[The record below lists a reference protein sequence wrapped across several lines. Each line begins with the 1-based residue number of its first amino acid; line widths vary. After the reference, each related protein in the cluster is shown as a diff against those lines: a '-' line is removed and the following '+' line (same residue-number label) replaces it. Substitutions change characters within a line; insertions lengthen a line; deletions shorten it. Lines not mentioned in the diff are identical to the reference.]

1 VTSDHSGPEESGRPP
16 GPLRQLIGSVSGL
29 LATAIGIGRTRL
41 ELLSVELREELHR
54 TAGLVIWGAV
64 AVLAAAGGVLFAGL
78 AIIFAFWD
86 THRTVAAVLVTAAY
100 FGLAA
105 VAGLVIRSRL
115 RSRPPFLQ
123 ATIGELARDE
133 IELRGRLP

>member
-1 VTSDHSGPEESGRPP
+1 MTSDHSGPEAAGRPR

-54 TAGLVIWGAV
+54 TAGLVVWGAV
-64 AVLAAAGGVLFAGL
+64 AVLAAGGGVLFAGL

-86 THRTVAAVLVTAAY
+86 THRVLAAVLVTVAY
-100 FGLAA
+100 FVLAV

-115 RSRPPFLQ
+115 RTRPPFLQ
-123 ATIGELARDE
+123 STLAELARDE
-133 IELRGRLP
+133 DELRGRLP

>member
-1 VTSDHSGPEESGRPP
+1 MTSGHSGSEESGRPP

-41 ELLSVELREELHR
+41 ELLSVDLREELHR
-54 TAGLVIWGAV
+54 TAGLVIWAAV

-86 THRTVAAVLVTAAY
+86 THRILAAGLVTAAY

-105 VAGLVIRSRL
+105 TAGLVIRSRL
-115 RSRPPFLQ
+115 RTRPPFLQ
-123 ATIGELARDE
+123 ATIAELARDE
-133 IELRGRLP
+133 IHLRERLP

>member
-1 VTSDHSGPEESGRPP
+1 M
-16 GPLRQLIGSVSGL
+16 GSVSGL

-54 TAGLVIWGAV
+54 TAGLVVWGAV
-64 AVLAAAGGVLFAGL
+64 AVLAAGGGVLFAGL

-86 THRTVAAVLVTAAY
+86 THRVLAAVLVTVAY
-100 FGLAA
+100 FVLAA

-115 RSRPPFLQ
+115 RTRPPFLQ
-123 ATIGELARDE
+123 ATLAELARDE
-133 IELRGRLP
+133 DELRGRLP